1 MLGDVSPVGGTSDG
15 GCGGM
20 GGDLS
25 CGSLVGE
32 EDSGAVMLMSDT
44 RSESSACSTTP
55 LNTLYQEICDQK
67 DVIMACLEEDKCD
80 IDQVR
85 KVPYGT
91 GTYILYRYG
100 TAWYE
105 TMTTK

>member
-1 MLGDVSPVGGTSDG
+1 MLCPCVKLLFLYFSGDSLGSVSPVRAVGA
-15 GCGGM
+15 

-25 CGSLVGE
+25 CSSLGGLPGE

-44 RSESSACSTTP
+44 RSESSQASSTALT
-55 LNTLYQEICDQK
+55 NLYQEICDQK

-85 KVPYGT
+85 
-91 GTYILYRYG
+91 ILSS
-100 TAWYE
+100 
-105 TMTTK
+105 